1 MDEAFHC
8 EALEH
13 YRGLSKYVSGVGWT
27 HLLLPTLGGPT
38 NSTVLELVRRKA
50 SGPYV
55 VYMWLYVACMTR
67 LCWWCYSL
75 SAERALPPPLTHR
88 SSAPACEIAVGR
100 ARAAVWVHISGSLVR
115 IATRPPAAPHPPQ
128 LGASVEIAVG
138 RARAAVWCA
147 SPCSDAS
154 RQQRRYEYQEKQDQ
168 HHNRGPR
175 PPTVSMPAVVAF
187 RQGAHIGVIGADRDV
202 GVGVRP
208 PVGPPPPALECLL
221 SAAAVTVLSAGSV
234 IAGQRG
240 RGPFAKALSPYLLD
254 PRPERL
260 SPVVRLDAEEGET
273 HHNV

>member
-115 IATRPPAAPHPPQ
+115 IATWAW
-128 LGASVEIAVG
+128 V
-138 RARAAVWCA
+138 CA
-147 SPCSDAS
+147 
-154 RQQRRYEYQEKQDQ
+154 
-168 HHNRGPR
+168 
-175 PPTVSMPAVVAF
+175 
-187 RQGAHIGVIGADRDV
+187 
-202 GVGVRP
+202 
-208 PVGPPPPALECLL
+208 LL
-221 SAAAVTVLSAGSV
+221 SVLHLQRSSASSLPRQSPSYLPV
-234 IAGQRG
+234 QSSRG
-240 RGPFAKALSPYLLD
+240 NVG
-254 PRPERL
+254 
-260 SPVVRLDAEEGET
+260 EG
-273 HHNV
+273 